1 MKNEHQDKIYLQFSY
16 VKLLMKFWS
25 KKRNAESTFQ
35 VFSRN
40 EPKNKRI
47 CFIFLSKL
55 VSTPFVLTAS
65 FILAIQGTNSFVHRR
80 FLTAILHRGLR
91 NCFFLF
97 YASFT
102 FSNFYLDFYFPFS
115 NWTLISHF
123 FVWDFY
129 FPFFI
134 WNFLFQFKFQF
145 DYFEFQFDYFELQ
158 FLLILSFNSII
169 LSFNSSFNSF

>member
-16 VKLLMKFWS
+16 VKLLMKFCS

-123 FVWDFY
+123 LFGLL
-129 FPFFI
+129 FPFFYLVFSFSI
-134 WNFLFQFKFQF
+134 WVSIFLNFYFTPIAVTFWISSKFF
-145 DYFEFQFDYFELQ
+145 
-158 FLLILSFNSII
+158 I
-169 LSFNSSFNSF
+169 